1 VTEFARREAEGP
13 LSWLARLAAMEE
25 GELPPAQRRARAA
38 CMAEARRL
46 LQEEQQREKW
56 LRERG

>member
-13 LSWLARLAAMEE
+13 LSWLTRLAAMDE
-25 GELPPAQRRARAA
+25 GELPPAQRRALAA
-38 CMAEARRL
+38 FMAEARRL
-46 LQEEQQREKW
+46 IQEEQPREKW